1 MSGGGVGLLE
11 GGFGRRRAAV
21 YGGRALSFGA
31 ENFILAFLYDWM
43 LAMRGLSFSSFK
55 EFIDL

>member
-1 MSGGGVGLLE
+1 MLACWR

-43 LAMRGLSFSSFK
+43 VAMRGLSFSSFK